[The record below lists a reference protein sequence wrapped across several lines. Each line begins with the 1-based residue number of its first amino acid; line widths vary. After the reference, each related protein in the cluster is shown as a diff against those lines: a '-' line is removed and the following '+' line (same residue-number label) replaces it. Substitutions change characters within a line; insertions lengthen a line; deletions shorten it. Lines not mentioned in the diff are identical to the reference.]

1 MAGGACVA
9 AGVAGAVGEG
19 NVVSAG
25 GSDLGQAAR
34 VRAAAAAPKPP
45 ALRLVDDWGRSLALA
60 GPPRRI
66 VSMAPHATELLF
78 AAGAGPRVVA
88 VDRSSDFPAEVRAL
102 PRLAAHPRPDTER
115 LLSTRPDLVVLWGAA
130 AGRDLVDR
138 LEGFGVRVFVSEPK
152 GLEDVAGTLERF
164 ALLGDDPRR
173 GRDEAHRFRQA
184 VAALRT
190 RHAGGAP
197 VPVFVQVWA
206 RPLITLSDR
215 DSFADVLRTCG
226 ARNVF
231 GAERMAAPQVGAE
244 AVLRLAPRLVVAF
257 GGERAQAAR
266 DTWTRLGL
274 LAPEGPAGF
283 VQISAAVQ
291 RPTPRMLAPMTQLCE
306 AVEAV
311 RGLAAGTARPAEPA
325 GPEGRAGAVRRATAS
340 GLPQTTGR

>member
-1 MAGGACVA
+1 MLLAAAVAAGGSVRADAGGA
-9 AGVAGAVGEG
+9 
-19 NVVSAG
+19 
-25 GSDLGQAAR
+25 
-34 VRAAAAAPKPP
+34 AAAPAPKPP
-45 ALRLVDDWGRSLALA
+45 ALRLVDDWGRSVALA
-60 GPPRRI
+60 GPPQRI

-102 PRLAAHPRPDTER
+102 PRLAAHPRPDPER
-115 LLSTRPDLVVLWGAA
+115 LLAMRPDLVVLWGAA
-130 AGRDLVDR
+130 VGRDLVDR

-152 GLEDVAGTLERF
+152 GLDDVAGTLERF

-173 GRDEAHRFRQA
+173 GRDEARSFRQA
-184 VAALRT
+184 VAALRA
-190 RHAGGAP
+190 RHAAGAL

-257 GGERAQAAR
+257 GGERAEAAR

-274 LAPEGPAGF
+274 LAPDGPAGF
-283 VQISAAVQ
+283 VQLSGAIQ
-291 RPTPRMLAPMTQLCE
+291 RPTPRMLAPMKLLCE
-306 AVEAV
+306 AVEAT
-311 RGLAAGTARPAEPA
+311 R
-325 GPEGRAGAVRRATAS
+325 S
-340 GLPQTTGR
+340 GLPPAAGR